1 MNLITSILQEGI
13 LHVTWHTETFV
24 PLVGENSSL
33 VVYARVSLVTCGGAP
48 CWLLCSYG
56 EKSGYLKKLWCEGY

>member
-33 VVYARVSLVTCGGAP
+33 VVYARVSGDLWRGSVLAALQL
-48 CWLLCSYG
+48 WG
-56 EKSGYLKKLWCEGY
+56 ENLAI